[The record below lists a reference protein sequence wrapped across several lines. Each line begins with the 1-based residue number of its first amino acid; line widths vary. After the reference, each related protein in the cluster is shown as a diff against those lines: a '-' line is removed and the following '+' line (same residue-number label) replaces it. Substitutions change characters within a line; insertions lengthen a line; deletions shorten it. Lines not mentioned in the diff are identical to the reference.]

1 MSKSFI
7 LSGVLLW
14 YHEKHM
20 STEPSIFTRIINREI
35 PAEIIYEDEL
45 CIVIPDK
52 FPSQPGQLL
61 VIPKV
66 QIAYLA
72 DLDETTYAHTMALV
86 KRCMSA
92 LDRAL
97 GTIRTCVIVEGFEV
111 PHVHVRLYP
120 CYTAELV
127 LDNRHEASDRD
138 LAVLATSLRPH
149 LT

>member
-1 MSKSFI
+1 
-7 LSGVLLW
+7 
-14 YHEKHM
+14 M

-35 PAEIIYEDEL
+35 PAEIIYEDAL

-52 FPSQPGQLL
+52 YPSMPGQLL

-72 DLDETTYAHTMALV
+72 DLDETTFAHTMALV
-86 KRCMSA
+86 KRCMTA

-97 GTIRTCVIVEGFEV
+97 GTIRTCVIIEGFEV

-120 CYTAELV
+120 CHTTELL
-127 LDNRHEASDRD
+127 LDNRQEASDAD
-138 LAVLATSLRPH
+138 LVVLATALRPH
-149 LT
+149 LL